1 MVEVGSTVGNYQVLE
16 KIGQGSM
23 GAVYLAQ
30 HPTIGK
36 RVALKVIRPELTADE
51 ETLTRFFNE
60 ARAVTQI
67 GHDNIIDVKDF
78 GQTPDGDS
86 FIVMELLEGT
96 GLGDLLR
103 HEGALPPARAAH
115 IAAQITD
122 GLAAAHAR
130 GIIHRDLKPD
140 NVFLVRRGN
149 DPDYV
154 KILDFGL
161 AKLTGPGGLAS
172 NTREGTVIGTPY
184 YMAPEAAES
193 ASRVDS
199 RADVYSLGC
208 ILFEMLTGQVP
219 FSGEGLGQ
227 ILVRHLREV
236 PLTPSVM
243 RPGTPEWLDRITL
256 RALQKKPDHR
266 FVSRAAFGHALRE
279 PATWDGAAEPAP
291 TPAPRPEMA
300 SLPVMAT
307 MLKEVPR
314 DMPAKP
320 PVTVSR
326 QSPASRPPPP
336 PSNIWVA
343 LLIAAAILGVAGT
356 LVYRLLTATVA
367 VQIASTPTGAT
378 VRVDD
383 VAVGVT
389 PITLTLKHR
398 RGRARVTVSKDGWV
412 TASEDVPLQRDAIL
426 ELALRAEVPVVP
438 EVVAPP
444 KPPVV
449 LPPAVASK
457 AEPAK
462 VQPAQVQP
470 VAPVPEKPVPVRPAV
485 ARHRK
490 PSPTQFQ
497 RDGALLKPSF

>member
-1 MVEVGSTVGNYQVLE
+1 MVEVGSTVGNYQVLA

-67 GHDNIIDVKDF
+67 GHDNIVDVKDF

-96 GLGDLLR
+96 GLGELLR
-103 HEGALPPARAAH
+103 LEGALPPERAAH

-140 NVFLVRRGN
+140 NVFLVTRGS
-149 DPDYV
+149 DRDYV

-161 AKLTGPGGLAS
+161 AKLTGPGALAS

-227 ILVRHLREV
+227 ILVRHLREI
-236 PLTPSVM
+236 PLTPSAM

-266 FVSRAAFGHALRE
+266 FVSMAAFGHALRE
-279 PATWDGAAEPAP
+279 PATWESAPLISAAPAPALMLAAVAVAATLVKEPAR
-291 TPAPRPEMA
+291 T
-300 SLPVMAT
+300 
-307 MLKEVPR
+307 
-314 DMPAKP
+314 
-320 PVTVSR
+320 
-326 QSPASRPPPP
+326 
-336 PSNIWVA
+336 VA
-343 LLIAAAILGVAGT
+343 LAPAETVVRSAPILRAPARSNVGMALLVAAAILGVAAT
-356 LVYRLLTATVA
+356 LVYRLITATVV
-367 VQIASTPTGAT
+367 VQVASTPPGAA
-378 VRVDD
+378 VRIDD
-383 VAVGVT
+383 TLVGTT
-389 PITLTLKHR
+389 PLNLTLKHR
-398 RGRARVTVSKDGWV
+398 RGRARVTVSKEGWV
-412 TASEDVPLQRDAIL
+412 TAVEDVSLQDDAMLVLVLPVAVPMEPEVIAPP
-426 ELALRAEVPVVP
+426 ALPP
-438 EVVAPP
+438 VVAPP
-444 KPPVV
+444 LLPPPVESAV
-449 LPPAVASK
+449 KPA
-457 AEPAK
+457 
-462 VQPAQVQP
+462 
-470 VAPVPEKPVPVRPAV
+470 RG
-485 ARHRK
+485 RHR
-490 PSPTQFQ
+490 SAPTQFQ
-497 RDGALLKPSF
+497 NDGVLLKPSF